1 MCESI
6 IGERNKKNLIKPNS
20 EIEQKKT
27 YEEPTEEKKSN
38 DTMDYIRIPTNQS
51 FTSEM
56 LKKKKDDNSFK
67 EKSTNYTNN
76 LQQEKIKLKN
86 YDPLK
91 DLKLSDINLYN
102 SNASSSIQEELNP
115 KMNPLLN
122 SDIINV
128 DYQNKVENN
137 KPTNNGNSF
146 IQKTNINNNN
156 INNNNFNINGFYGF
170 NNQNYALRN
179 NNLKN
184 ISISDSQATQ
194 SSMINIPKRDQ
205 APLSLSISIINF
217 NNFSSD
223 ESRVIA
229 P

>member
-6 IGERNKKNLIKPNS
+6 IGGRNKKNLIKPNS
-20 EIEQKKT
+20 AIEQKKT

-205 APLSLSISIINF
+205 APLSLSNVISD
-217 NNFSSD
+217 SLLQSQ
-223 ESRVIA
+223 
-229 P
+229 

>member
-1 MCESI
+1 MCKSI

-20 EIEQKKT
+20 AIEQKKT

-156 INNNNFNINGFYGF
+156 INNNNFNRNGFYGF
-170 NNQNYALRN
+170 NNQNYSLRN

-205 APLSLSISIINF
+205 APLSLSNAISD
-217 NNFSSD
+217 SLLQSQ
-223 ESRVIA
+223 
-229 P
+229 

>member
-20 EIEQKKT
+20 AIEQKKT

-128 DYQNKVENN
+128 EYQNKVENN

-156 INNNNFNINGFYGF
+156 INNNNFNRNGFYGF

-205 APLSLSISIINF
+205 APLSLSNVISD
-217 NNFSSD
+217 SLLQSQ
-223 ESRVIA
+223 
-229 P
+229 

>member
-20 EIEQKKT
+20 AIEQKKT

-91 DLKLSDINLYN
+91 DLKISDINLYN
-102 SNASSSIQEELNP
+102 SNASSSMQEELNP

-137 KPTNNGNSF
+137 KPSNNGNSF

-156 INNNNFNINGFYGF
+156 INNNNFNRNGFYGF

-205 APLSLSISIINF
+205 APLSLSNVISD
-217 NNFSSD
+217 SLLQSQ
-223 ESRVIA
+223 
-229 P
+229 

>member
-1 MCESI
+1 MGICESI

-20 EIEQKKT
+20 AIEQKKT

-156 INNNNFNINGFYGF
+156 INNNNFNRNGFYGF

-205 APLSLSISIINF
+205 APLSLSNAISD
-217 NNFSSD
+217 SLLQSQ
-223 ESRVIA
+223 
-229 P
+229 

>member
-20 EIEQKKT
+20 AIEQKKT

-156 INNNNFNINGFYGF
+156 INNNNFNRNGFYGF

-205 APLSLSISIINF
+205 APLSLSNVISD
-217 NNFSSD
+217 SLLQSQ
-223 ESRVIA
+223 
-229 P
+229 

>member
-1 MCESI
+1 MCESL
-6 IGERNKKNLIKPNS
+6 IGGRNKKNLIKPNS
-20 EIEQKKT
+20 AIEQKKT

-128 DYQNKVENN
+128 DYQNNVENN

-156 INNNNFNINGFYGF
+156 INNNNFNRNGFYGF

-205 APLSLSISIINF
+205 APLSLSNVISD
-217 NNFSSD
+217 SLLQSQ
-223 ESRVIA
+223 
-229 P
+229 

>member
-6 IGERNKKNLIKPNS
+6 IGGRNKKNLIKPNS
-20 EIEQKKT
+20 AIEQKKT

-156 INNNNFNINGFYGF
+156 INNFNRNGFYGF
-170 NNQNYALRN
+170 NNQNNALRN

-205 APLSLSISIINF
+205 APLSLSNVISD
-217 NNFSSD
+217 SLLQSQ
-223 ESRVIA
+223 
-229 P
+229 

>member
-1 MCESI
+1 MGICESI

-20 EIEQKKT
+20 AIEQKKT

-156 INNNNFNINGFYGF
+156 INNNNFNRNGFYGF

-205 APLSLSISIINF
+205 APLSLSNVISD
-217 NNFSSD
+217 SLLLSQ
-223 ESRVIA
+223 
-229 P
+229 

>member
-20 EIEQKKT
+20 AIEQKKT

-86 YDPLK
+86 YVPLK

-156 INNNNFNINGFYGF
+156 INNNNFNRNGFYGF

-205 APLSLSISIINF
+205 APLSLSNVISD
-217 NNFSSD
+217 SLLQSQ
-223 ESRVIA
+223 
-229 P
+229 

>member
-6 IGERNKKNLIKPNS
+6 IGGRNKKNLIKPNS
-20 EIEQKKT
+20 AIEQKKT

-156 INNNNFNINGFYGF
+156 INNNFNRNGFYGF

-205 APLSLSISIINF
+205 APLSLSNVISD
-217 NNFSSD
+217 SLLQSQ
-223 ESRVIA
+223 
-229 P
+229 

>member
-20 EIEQKKT
+20 AIEQKKT

-156 INNNNFNINGFYGF
+156 NNNINNNNFNRNGFYGF

-205 APLSLSISIINF
+205 APLSLSNVISD
-217 NNFSSD
+217 SLLLSQ
-223 ESRVIA
+223 
-229 P
+229 

>member
-20 EIEQKKT
+20 AIEQKKT

-115 KMNPLLN
+115 KMNPLLI

-156 INNNNFNINGFYGF
+156 INNNNFNRNGFYGF

-205 APLSLSISIINF
+205 APLSLSNVISD
-217 NNFSSD
+217 SLLQSQ
-223 ESRVIA
+223 
-229 P
+229 

>member
-20 EIEQKKT
+20 AIEQKKT

-56 LKKKKDDNSFK
+56 IKKKKDDNSFK

-156 INNNNFNINGFYGF
+156 INNNNFNRNGFYGF

-205 APLSLSISIINF
+205 APLSLSNVISD
-217 NNFSSD
+217 SLLQSQ
-223 ESRVIA
+223 
-229 P
+229 

>member
-6 IGERNKKNLIKPNS
+6 IGGRNKKNLIKPNS
-20 EIEQKKT
+20 AIEQKKT

-156 INNNNFNINGFYGF
+156 INNNNFNRNGFYGF

-205 APLSLSISIINF
+205 APLSLSNVISD
-217 NNFSSD
+217 SLLQSQ
-223 ESRVIA
+223 
-229 P
+229 

>member
-20 EIEQKKT
+20 AIEQKKT

-156 INNNNFNINGFYGF
+156 INNNNFNRNGFYGF

-205 APLSLSISIINF
+205 APLSLSNVISDIY
-217 NNFSSD
+217 
-223 ESRVIA
+223 
-229 P
+229 

>member
-1 MCESI
+1 MCKSI

-20 EIEQKKT
+20 AIEQKKT

-146 IQKTNINNNN
+146 IQKTNINNN
-156 INNNNFNINGFYGF
+156 INNNDFNRNGFYGF

-205 APLSLSISIINF
+205 APLSLSNVISD
-217 NNFSSD
+217 SLLQSQ
-223 ESRVIA
+223 
-229 P
+229 

>member
-1 MCESI
+1 MGICESI

-20 EIEQKKT
+20 AIEQKKT

-156 INNNNFNINGFYGF
+156 INNFNRNGFYGF

-205 APLSLSISIINF
+205 APLSLSNVISD
-217 NNFSSD
+217 SLLQSQ
-223 ESRVIA
+223 
-229 P
+229 

>member
-20 EIEQKKT
+20 AIEQKKT

-156 INNNNFNINGFYGF
+156 INNNNFNRNDFYGF

-205 APLSLSISIINF
+205 APLSLSNVISD
-217 NNFSSD
+217 SLLQSQ
-223 ESRVIA
+223 
-229 P
+229 

>member
-1 MCESI
+1 MCKSI

-20 EIEQKKT
+20 AIEQKKT

-38 DTMDYIRIPTNQS
+38 DTMDYIRRPTNQS

-156 INNNNFNINGFYGF
+156 INNNNFNRNGFYGF

-205 APLSLSISIINF
+205 APLSLSNVISD
-217 NNFSSD
+217 SLLQSQ
-223 ESRVIA
+223 
-229 P
+229 

>member
-1 MCESI
+1 MCKSI

-20 EIEQKKT
+20 AIEQKKT

-156 INNNNFNINGFYGF
+156 INNNNFNRNGFYGF

-205 APLSLSISIINF
+205 APLSLSNVISD
-217 NNFSSD
+217 SLLQSQ
-223 ESRVIA
+223 
-229 P
+229 

>member
-6 IGERNKKNLIKPNS
+6 IGGRNKKNLIKPNS
-20 EIEQKKT
+20 AIEQKKT

-156 INNNNFNINGFYGF
+156 INNNNFNRNGFYGF

-205 APLSLSISIINF
+205 APLSLSNVISD
-217 NNFSSD
+217 SLLLSQ
-223 ESRVIA
+223 
-229 P
+229 

>member
-1 MCESI
+1 MCKSI

-20 EIEQKKT
+20 AIEQKKT

-156 INNNNFNINGFYGF
+156 NNINNNNFNRNGFYGF

-205 APLSLSISIINF
+205 APLSLSNVISD
-217 NNFSSD
+217 SLLQSQ
-223 ESRVIA
+223 
-229 P
+229 

>member
-20 EIEQKKT
+20 AIEQKKT

-91 DLKLSDINLYN
+91 DLKISDINLYN
-102 SNASSSIQEELNP
+102 SNASSSMQEELNP

-156 INNNNFNINGFYGF
+156 INNNNFNRNGFYGF

-205 APLSLSISIINF
+205 APLSLSNVISD
-217 NNFSSD
+217 SLLQSQ
-223 ESRVIA
+223 
-229 P
+229 

>member
-6 IGERNKKNLIKPNS
+6 IGGRNKKNLIKPNS
-20 EIEQKKT
+20 AIEQKKT

-156 INNNNFNINGFYGF
+156 INNNNFNRNGFYGF
-170 NNQNYALRN
+170 NNQNYALR

-205 APLSLSISIINF
+205 APLSLSNVISD
-217 NNFSSD
+217 SLLQSQ
-223 ESRVIA
+223 
-229 P
+229 

>member
-1 MCESI
+1 MGICESI

-20 EIEQKKT
+20 AIEQKKT

-156 INNNNFNINGFYGF
+156 INNNNFNRNGFYGF

-205 APLSLSISIINF
+205 APLSLSNVISD
-217 NNFSSD
+217 SLLQSQ
-223 ESRVIA
+223 
-229 P
+229 

>member
-20 EIEQKKT
+20 AIEQKKT
-27 YEEPTEEKKSN
+27 YEETTEEKKSN

-86 YDPLK
+86 YVPLK

-205 APLSLSISIINF
+205 APLSLSNVISD
-217 NNFSSD
+217 SLLQSQ
-223 ESRVIA
+223 
-229 P
+229 

>member
-6 IGERNKKNLIKPNS
+6 MGERNKKNLIKPNS
-20 EIEQKKT
+20 AIEQKKT

-205 APLSLSISIINF
+205 APLSLSNVISD
-217 NNFSSD
+217 SLLQSQ
-223 ESRVIA
+223 
-229 P
+229 

>member
-6 IGERNKKNLIKPNS
+6 IGGRNKKNLIKPNS
-20 EIEQKKT
+20 AIEQKKT

-156 INNNNFNINGFYGF
+156 INNNNFNRNDFYGF

-205 APLSLSISIINF
+205 APLSLSNVISD
-217 NNFSSD
+217 SLLQSQ
-223 ESRVIA
+223 
-229 P
+229 

>member
-1 MCESI
+1 MGICESI

-20 EIEQKKT
+20 AIEQKKT

-137 KPTNNGNSF
+137 KPNNNGNSF
-146 IQKTNINNNN
+146 IQETNINNNN
-156 INNNNFNINGFYGF
+156 INNNNFNRNGFYGF

-205 APLSLSISIINF
+205 APLSLSNVISD
-217 NNFSSD
+217 SLLQSQ
-223 ESRVIA
+223 
-229 P
+229 

>member
-6 IGERNKKNLIKPNS
+6 IGGRNKKNLIKPNS
-20 EIEQKKT
+20 AIEQKKT

-156 INNNNFNINGFYGF
+156 NNINNNNFNRNGFYGF

-205 APLSLSISIINF
+205 APLSLSNVISD
-217 NNFSSD
+217 SLLQSQ
-223 ESRVIA
+223 
-229 P
+229 

>member
-6 IGERNKKNLIKPNS
+6 IEERNKKNLIKPNS
-20 EIEQKKT
+20 AIEQKKT

-156 INNNNFNINGFYGF
+156 INNNNFNRNGFYGF

-205 APLSLSISIINF
+205 APLSLSNVISD
-217 NNFSSD
+217 SLLQSQ
-223 ESRVIA
+223 
-229 P
+229 

>member
-1 MCESI
+1 MGICESI
-6 IGERNKKNLIKPNS
+6 MGERNKKNLIKPNS
-20 EIEQKKT
+20 AIEQKKT

-156 INNNNFNINGFYGF
+156 INNNNFNRNGFYGF

-205 APLSLSISIINF
+205 APLSLSNVISD
-217 NNFSSD
+217 SLLQSQ
-223 ESRVIA
+223 
-229 P
+229 

>member
-1 MCESI
+1 MCKSI

-20 EIEQKKT
+20 AIEQKKT

-205 APLSLSISIINF
+205 APLSLSNVISD
-217 NNFSSD
+217 SLLQSQ
-223 ESRVIA
+223 
-229 P
+229 

>member
-6 IGERNKKNLIKPNS
+6 IGGRNKKNLIKPNS
-20 EIEQKKT
+20 AIEQKKT

-156 INNNNFNINGFYGF
+156 INNNNFNRNGFYGF

-205 APLSLSISIINF
+205 APLSLSNAISD
-217 NNFSSD
+217 SLLQSQ
-223 ESRVIA
+223 
-229 P
+229 

>member
-20 EIEQKKT
+20 AIEQKKT

-91 DLKLSDINLYN
+91 DLKISDINLYN

-156 INNNNFNINGFYGF
+156 NNINNNNNFNRNGFYGF

-205 APLSLSISIINF
+205 APLSLSNVISD
-217 NNFSSD
+217 SLLQSQ
-223 ESRVIA
+223 
-229 P
+229 

>member
-6 IGERNKKNLIKPNS
+6 MGERNKKNLIKPNS
-20 EIEQKKT
+20 AIEQKKT

-156 INNNNFNINGFYGF
+156 INNNNFNRNGFYGF

-205 APLSLSISIINF
+205 APLSLSNVISD
-217 NNFSSD
+217 SLLQSQ
-223 ESRVIA
+223 
-229 P
+229 

>member
-6 IGERNKKNLIKPNS
+6 IGGRNKKNLIKPNS
-20 EIEQKKT
+20 AIEQKKT

-156 INNNNFNINGFYGF
+156 ININNNNFNRNGFYGF

-205 APLSLSISIINF
+205 APLSLSNVISD
-217 NNFSSD
+217 SLLQSQ
-223 ESRVIA
+223 
-229 P
+229 

>member
-6 IGERNKKNLIKPNS
+6 IGGRNKKNLIKPNS
-20 EIEQKKT
+20 AIEQKKT

-156 INNNNFNINGFYGF
+156 INNFNRNGFYGF

-205 APLSLSISIINF
+205 APLSLSNVISD
-217 NNFSSD
+217 SLLQSQ
-223 ESRVIA
+223 
-229 P
+229 

>member
-20 EIEQKKT
+20 AIEQKKT

-156 INNNNFNINGFYGF
+156 NNNINNNNFNRNGFYGF

-205 APLSLSISIINF
+205 APLSLSNVISD
-217 NNFSSD
+217 SLLQSQ
-223 ESRVIA
+223 
-229 P
+229 